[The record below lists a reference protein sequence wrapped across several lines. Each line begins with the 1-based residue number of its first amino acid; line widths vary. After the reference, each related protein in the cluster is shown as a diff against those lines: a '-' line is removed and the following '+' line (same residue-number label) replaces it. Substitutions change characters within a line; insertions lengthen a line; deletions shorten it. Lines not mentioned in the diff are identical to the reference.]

1 MKTII
6 LQTISWFNANLRHP
20 TNHSRTRRGNLITV
34 LLLAC
39 LSLCQTVRAVDPP
52 LAPVPN
58 PALAGGNTAD
68 GQLALSGLT
77 TGIYN
82 SAFGIY
88 ALLSNADANFN
99 TGIGAGVLLS
109 NVGSEN
115 TAVGA
120 GALLSNTT
128 GSNTAVGSFA
138 MFSNTTGGAN
148 TATGFHT
155 LLNNI
160 DGINNAAYG
169 VRPMELNTSG
179 SNNTAIG
186 NLALSNNQTTSDH
199 VCVGR
204 LAGSGLTT
212 ANNNV
217 IIGHFSGVHPDPGFG
232 QISDRCFI
240 DNIHG
245 APVSSNFDPQPVM
258 VDSTGR
264 LGTFVLA
271 AGVKDPGG
279 FFRHGAR
286 GPALPQSTTPDT
298 ALNNKVEKLEATVAQ
313 QKKQIEVLTTQ
324 LSEQA
329 AQIQKVSAQLE
340 LNKPATRTVVHNR

>member
-1 MKTII
+1 M
-6 LQTISWFNANLRHP
+6 
-20 TNHSRTRRGNLITV
+20 RGKLITV
-34 LLLAC
+34 LLVAC
-39 LSLCQTVRAVDPP
+39 LPLCQFARAGNPP
-52 LAPVPN
+52 LAPVPD

-99 TGIGAGVLLS
+99 TGVGAGVLLS
-109 NVGSEN
+109 NIGSEN

-148 TATGFHT
+148 TAIGFHT
-155 LLNNI
+155 LQNNV
-160 DGINNAAYG
+160 DGINNAALG

-186 NLALSNNQTTSDH
+186 NLALSNNQTTNDH

-217 IIGHFSGVHPDPGFG
+217 IIGHFSGVHPDPAFG

-245 APVSSNFDPQPVM
+245 APVSSGFDPQPVM

-271 AGVKDPGG
+271 AGAKDPGG
-279 FFRHGAR
+279 FFRHGAPR
-286 GPALPQSTTPDT
+286 PALPQSTTPDT
-298 ALNNKVEKLEATVAQ
+298 ALNHKVEKLQATVAQ
-313 QKKQIEVLTTQ
+313 QKKQIEILATQ
-324 LSEQA
+324 LKEQA

-340 LNKPATRTVVHNR
+340 LGKSPPRTVLNDK